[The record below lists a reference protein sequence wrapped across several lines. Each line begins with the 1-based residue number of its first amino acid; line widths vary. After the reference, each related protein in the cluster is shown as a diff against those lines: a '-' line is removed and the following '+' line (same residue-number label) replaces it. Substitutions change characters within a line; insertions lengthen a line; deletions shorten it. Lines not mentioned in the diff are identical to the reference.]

1 MSATRVELTGT
12 AQNKGL
18 TLTKLVATPLGELRC
33 HVAAAAD
40 AARYS
45 RYNADVFTESFRQPG
60 TSGVA
65 SCPHIWAAGAQPRR
79 FQPNGCNR
87 GDYFPVTAG
96 TRRQRSS
103 NVWPPISPIMCHT
116 SPSMLHWSETFIPRS
131 WLKGGPKPCVIDF
144 V

>member
-45 RYNADVFTESFRQPG
+45 RYNADVFTESSFGNRAPVAWHLAR
-60 TSGVA
+60 TSGRRVR
-65 SCPHIWAAGAQPRR
+65 SPAGFSRMV
-79 FQPNGCNR
+79 
-87 GDYFPVTAG
+87 VTEG
-96 TRRQRSS
+96 T
-103 NVWPPISPIMCHT
+103 ISQ
-116 SPSMLHWSETFIPRS
+116 
-131 WLKGGPKPCVIDF
+131 
-144 V
+144 